1 MQQQLVRIHRRSSV
15 VDPQPPRYRCLLRLL
30 VIVCV
35 CLSCS
40 RHSLAQLNRLPR
52 LCVTTDIG
60 GDPDD
65 TQSLVRLMLYV
76 NHFDV
81 QCLIASSSGVP
92 GQLSLPA
99 TRTDLIRQVVDAYA
113 KVRPNL
119 MRHEKG
125 WPTAGDLTAKIK
137 TGNRLRGVDNVG
149 EGHDTEA
156 SRWIIQKVD
165 LSSPLDP
172 LDVAIWGG
180 QTDLAQ
186 ALWRVKHDRTPKQ
199 FQEFLRRLRVYE
211 IGDQDHLN
219 DWLHAEAPGLYMI
232 DSMAPAGQD
241 QRDSTYRGMYLG
253 GDESLTSDQWLVKN
267 GFDVSV
273 LGRIYPRKAWTEPNP
288 YSTMKEGDTPSWFFF
303 LSKGHNDPND
313 PSKPGWGGQ
322 YKKMKDGWWHDLA
335 HHPRSTVYRWRPEF
349 QVDFAR
355 RMHWTIR

>member
-1 MQQQLVRIHRRSSV
+1 MRIYKSSSELNPTLSHHRCAIRFLVAF
-15 VDPQPPRYRCLLRLL
+15 
-30 VIVCV
+30 CV
-35 CLSCS
+35 SLICGG
-40 RHSLAQLNRLPR
+40 HALAQANRLPR

-92 GQLSLPA
+92 GQLSVPT
-99 TRTDLIRQVVDAYA
+99 TRPDLIRKVLDTYG

-125 WPTAGDLTAKIK
+125 WPTVGDLAGTIK
-137 TGNRLRGVDNVG
+137 TGDRSRGINNIG
-149 EGHDTEA
+149 ERHDSEA
-156 SRWIIQKVD
+156 SRWIIQRVD
-165 LSSPLDP
+165 LSSPTDP

-180 QTDLAQ
+180 QTVLAQ
-186 ALWRVKHDRTPKQ
+186 ALWRVKHDRTAKQ

-219 DWLHAEAPGLYMI
+219 AWLHAEAPGLYMI

-241 QRDSTYRGMYLG
+241 QRESAFRGMYLG

-267 GFDVSV
+267 GFNVSP
-273 LGRIYPRKAWTEPNP
+273 LGRLYPRKAWTAPNP
-288 YSTMKEGDTPSWFFF
+288 YGAMKEGDTPSWFFF
-303 LSKGHNDPND
+303 LPKGHNDPND

-322 YKKMKDGWWHDLA
+322 YRKMKDGWWHDLPD
-335 HHPRSTVYRWRPEF
+335 HPRSTVYRWRPEF
-349 QVDFAR
+349 QADFAR
-355 RMHWTIR
+355 RMRWTIR